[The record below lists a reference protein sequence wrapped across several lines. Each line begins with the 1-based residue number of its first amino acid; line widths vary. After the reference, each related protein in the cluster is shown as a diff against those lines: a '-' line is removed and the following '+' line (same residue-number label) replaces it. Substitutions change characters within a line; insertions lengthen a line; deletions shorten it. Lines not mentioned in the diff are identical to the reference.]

1 MKMAKN
7 RTVEASRMIYGIG
20 IDLVELNRIE
30 QTLERQ
36 PRFAGRI
43 LTQAEQE
50 RFQSLSGHRQIEYL
64 AGRFA
69 AKEAFVKAFGTGVGK
84 EVSWQDVEVL
94 NEETGRP
101 IMSGPFNGV
110 IHVSITH
117 SEHYASAQ
125 VLLEKRD

>member
-1 MKMAKN
+1 
-7 RTVEASRMIYGIG
+7 MIYGIG

-50 RFQSLSGHRQIEYL
+50 RFQSLSGHRKIEYL

-84 EVSWQDVEVL
+84 EVTWQDVEVL
-94 NEETGRP
+94 NNETGRP
-101 IMSGPFNGV
+101 IMSGPFDGF